1 MAGFFFCPFFP
12 VVEEIGRPRNLE
24 KSGKE
29 TIFNIRMKRKCAE
42 KSASYERNPI
52 RMSENP
58 NYDRTKLP
66 VFGLVLAL
74 VLIAVVLIAVR
85 AFFHREPPA
94 TVQSLMTVLDVPA
107 TVSVDDGMREAVQ
120 ESFQNEFSALYGI
133 DLTPEE
139 AGYFSKLLKS
149 CTAEFE
155 MEPFLRETLKKECD
169 RRRFS
174 EEAMIRQLTGV
185 RDPAE
190 REKIRAEWVSAGQA
204 AVLRSEDFIRAMEPV
219 YLQFYE
225 WWMPRH
231 PEYEGLASGITLT
244 DDHGELLD
252 QIAVSLRRELLV
264 RTAQQLLDRLETDLR
279 KRGKVISEAKR
290 KQAFAVFLRLS
301 RERYTDELMREMADA
316 IVKETELTDDEIL
329 HCLLLKDRTLSE
341 ERLATIQDVQVR
353 YLTPG
358 TLNRISPETISSV
371 QKELQAI
378 TGVEYAQ

>member
-139 AGYFSKLLKS
+139 SAYFSKLLQD
-149 CTAEFE
+149 CTAEFDP
-155 MEPFLRETLKKECD
+155 EPFFRETIEQECS
-169 RRRFS
+169 RRRLS
-174 EEAMIRQLTGV
+174 EEALVRQIMGI

-190 REKIRAEWVSAGQA
+190 QEKIRAEWTAAGQA
-204 AVLRSEDFIRAMEPV
+204 AVLKSEEFIRTMEPV
-219 YLQFYE
+219 YREFYE
-225 WWMPRH
+225 WWTPRH
-231 PEYEGLASGITLT
+231 PEYEGLTAGITITDSHEALT
-244 DDHGELLD
+244 G
-252 QIAVSLRRELLV
+252 QVAVWNSGRYREALFTLQMV
-264 RTAQQLLDRLETDLR
+264 TGGWGVD
-279 KRGKVISEAKR
+279 GI
-290 KQAFAVFLRLS
+290 
-301 RERYTDELMREMADA
+301 
-316 IVKETELTDDEIL
+316 EI
-329 HCLLLKDRTLSE
+329 
-341 ERLATIQDVQVR
+341 
-353 YLTPG
+353 P
-358 TLNRISPETISSV
+358 
-371 QKELQAI
+371 
-378 TGVEYAQ
+378 